1 MNGRWYLVF
10 SRFSEEVGT
19 IYRVADSPRGPF
31 RVPAREDLGGR
42 RWYAAK
48 SAPQPDGSR
57 VFFGWLHDFVT
68 EGDRPR
74 WLWGGDFAAP
84 RVVTADPS
92 GDLKVTLHPAVA
104 SWFAEAEN
112 NRIALAGVGGEAHSA
127 LGPVLP
133 ATARVTAEFSLP
145 QSPAALGLALVGTPD
160 LEGWFVT
167 INRKRGLVS
176 LSQEPRPLDDFWA
189 DLTGRPGAYREID
202 GPIVAQATI
211 DGDRDSHRVTVLLDG
226 EVLEVYVDDEV
237 ALTHR
242 VRRATP
248 LRPVAFVVDGDTEVV
263 LGVSKPLST

>member
-1 MNGRWYLVF
+1 MPRAVAENGRWYLVF

-112 NRIALAGVGGEAHSA
+112 DRIALAGVGGEAHSA

-145 QSPAALGLALVGTPD
+145 QSPQPWDSPWLATPISKAGSLPSIANGSGLALSGTCARS
-160 LEGWFVT
+160 T
-167 INRKRGLVS
+167 IFGGR
-176 LSQEPRPLDDFWA
+176 QPA
-189 DLTGRPGAYREID
+189 DPARIGKSTGRLSPKRRSM
-202 GPIVAQATI
+202 AT
-211 DGDRDSHRVTVLLDG
+211 
-226 EVLEVYVDDEV
+226 
-237 ALTHR
+237 
-242 VRRATP
+242 AT
-248 LRPVAFVVDGDTEVV
+248 AIA
-263 LGVSKPLST
+263 